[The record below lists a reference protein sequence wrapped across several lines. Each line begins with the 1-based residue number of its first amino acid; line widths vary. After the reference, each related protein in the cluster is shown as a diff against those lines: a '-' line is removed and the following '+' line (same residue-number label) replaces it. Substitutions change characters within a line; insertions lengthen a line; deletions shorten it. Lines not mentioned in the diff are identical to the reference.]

1 MIFVIFRNG
10 VLESQAAGDRAKLSE
25 LMQQIRQLQ
34 VQIDNKEH
42 QLTEKNEQINNLISK
57 ISIVD
62 NNYWK

>member
-10 VLESQAAGDRAKLSE
+10 VLESQAAGDRAKMSE

-42 QLTEKNEQINNLISK
+42 
-57 ISIVD
+57 
-62 NNYWK
+62 